1 MKCTKNEIDGVNFI
15 ACSSEKID
23 KNDLEEI
30 KKYIEFRKER
40 AKKLRKLQAKKEKV

>member
-15 ACSSEKID
+15 ACSSGKID

-30 KKYIEFRKER
+30 KKYMEFRKER
-40 AKKLRKLQAKKEKV
+40 AKKIKSKSKKEI